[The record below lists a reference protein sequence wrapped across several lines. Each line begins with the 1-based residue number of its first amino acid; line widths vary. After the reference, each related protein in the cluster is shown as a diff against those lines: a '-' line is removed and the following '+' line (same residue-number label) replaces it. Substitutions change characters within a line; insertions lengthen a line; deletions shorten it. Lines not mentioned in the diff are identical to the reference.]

1 LPDWI
6 NIFNPPYYTTVN
18 YPSSLN
24 SKLPAV
30 GTTIF
35 TTMSALAREHNAI
48 NLSQGFPDFNPHP
61 LLIEEVEKAMRGNF
75 NQYAPM
81 PGYLPLREK
90 LSEKI
95 ESLYSAKVEP
105 DTEITV
111 TAGGTQAIFT
121 AILSVVRENDEVILF
136 APAYDS
142 YAPAIELSG
151 GKAIYYDLE
160 APDYRVN
167 WQSVKKLIN
176 QRTRMIIINTPHN
189 PSGTVLSAHDM
200 GQLEKL
206 TRASDIVVLSDEVY
220 EHIIFDGL
228 AHQSVLRFPKLAERS
243 FVVGSFGKTYHATG
257 WKVGYCIAPKNLMA
271 EFRKVHQFN
280 VFSVNSIA
288 QVAYSNILD
297 KKDLY
302 LELHAFYQQ
311 KRDYFQRAIQAS
323 RFKALKC
330 EGTYFQLASYSKISS
345 ERDIEFVR
353 RITKDV
359 GVATI
364 PVSVFYSHH
373 IDDSII
379 RFCFA
384 KEEETLKR
392 AADLICKI

>member
-1 LPDWI
+1 MNFPS
-6 NIFNPPYYTTVN
+6 NI
-18 YPSSLN
+18 S

-61 LLIEEVEKAMRGNF
+61 ALVEAVEKAMKGNF
-75 NQYAPM
+75 NQYALM
-81 PGYLPLREK
+81 AGYMPLRERVA
-90 LSEKI
+90 ENVA
-95 ESLYSAKVEP
+95 SLYSTQPDP
-105 DTEITV
+105 DTEITI

-121 AILSVVRENDEVILF
+121 AILSVIRENDEVILF

-160 APDYRVN
+160 APDYKVN
-167 WQSVKKLIN
+167 WQNVKKLIT
-176 QRTRMIIINTPHN
+176 QRTKMVIINTPHN
-189 PSGTVLSAHDM
+189 PSGTILSAADM
-200 GQLEKL
+200 AQLEKI
-206 TRASDIVVLSDEVY
+206 TKGTDIIILSDEVY
-220 EHIIFDGL
+220 EHIIFDG
-228 AHQSVLRFPKLAERS
+228 AEHQSVLRYPRLAERS
-243 FVVGSFGKTYHATG
+243 FVVSSFGKTYHSTG

-288 QVAYSNILD
+288 QVAFSEIMQR
-297 KKDLY
+297 KDLY
-302 LELHAFYQQ
+302 LQLNSFYQQ
-311 KRDYFQRAIQAS
+311 KRDYFQRALQSS
-323 RFKALKC
+323 RFRLLKC
-330 EGTYFQLASYSKISS
+330 EGTYFQLASYSKISD

-353 RITKDV
+353 RLTRDI
-359 GVATI
+359 GVAAI
-364 PVSVFYSHH
+364 PISVFYRHH
-373 IDDSII
+373 IDNSVI

-392 AADLICKI
+392 AAELLSKI